1 MCHPPAVVLHGRLIA
16 SAHSASSFAL
26 ALVHTQFQSV
36 PLSPRL
42 KKNKMLH
49 AVCGADLKNEN
60 SRSGRVQSVSSP
72 PVDGQSPSSFVESS
86 LLPAQFPPRK
96 PRLRRSVAR
105 GGACLR
111 ARASRLSIAAPPLL
125 PKKMVS
131 SLDCVGFCVGSVVFS
146 GLRFLELGQMLL
158 LHHSRGRPI
167 LAYAIRFDLRF

>member
-1 MCHPPAVVLHGRLIA
+1 MLYYCFVKISLDKKTIAALMMMICVPVVGLRVQSSCCGFPYPPHRL
-16 SAHSASSFAL
+16 SSLDQLPRTCSRSHSIP
-26 ALVHTQFQSV
+26 VG
-36 PLSPRL
+36 SPSPPS

-49 AVCGADLKNEN
+49 AVCGADIKNKI

-72 PVDGQSPSSFVESS
+72 PVDGQWPSSFVVESS

-125 PKKMVS
+125 PKKTRES
-131 SLDCVGFCVGSVVFS
+131 
-146 GLRFLELGQMLL
+146 
-158 LHHSRGRPI
+158 
-167 LAYAIRFDLRF
+167 